1 MLVPPCLHN
10 APYLTQG
17 SGHAFASIADGIV
30 QDKVWWE
37 TYEAASLN
45 LLTTDSY
52 YRVAVILVLS
62 VTKKVMFVVLSLTT
76 PQPPMEK

>member
-37 TYEAASLN
+37 TSEAVSLN

-52 YRVAVILVLS
+52 YWVAVILVLS
-62 VTKKVMFVVLSLTT
+62 VTRQVMCVVLALKTS
-76 PQPPMEK
+76 QPPMEK

>member
-1 MLVPPCLHN
+1 MPVPPCLHH

-30 QDKVWWE
+30 HDKVWWE
-37 TYEAASLN
+37 TYEAVSLN
-45 LLTTDSY
+45 LLTTDSHY
-52 YRVAVILVLS
+52 WVAVILVLS
-62 VTKKVMFVVLSLTT
+62 MTRQVMCVVLALTT